1 MSTPGT
7 PQSPGTPRTHHYE
20 YLLPGHVM
28 EYSRNAMKKRLLLL
42 SVSLLSLGFTSV
54 ALAEEVEIGRVPM
67 PVLNSSEWAMI
78 RQQQG
83 PNSQIIPVE
92 VNLAVNHGVVYGV
105 SIRRGSGYP
114 EIDNT
119 IVGWISHNWR
129 TDNWFRG
136 GDAYVVSL
144 DVDPVAQHIVFRNN
158 DGNARG
164 NFPIIEKLRADVI
177 SIVRG
182 S

>member
-1 MSTPGT
+1 MGEKPSLRAAFAVVFIG
-7 PQSPGTPRTHHYE
+7 YI
-20 YLLPGHVM
+20 
-28 EYSRNAMKKRLLLL
+28 RNVMKKRLLLL
-42 SVSLLSLGFTSV
+42 SVSLFCLSFTSA

-67 PVLNSSEWAMI
+67 PVLSSSEWAMI

-83 PNSQIIPVE
+83 PNLQIIPVD
-92 VNLAVNHGVVYGV
+92 VNLAVNSGVVYGV
-105 SIRRGSGYP
+105 SIRHGSGYP

-119 IVGWISHNWR
+119 IVRWISNNWR
-129 TDNWFRG
+129 TDNWFKG

-144 DVDPVAQHIVFRNN
+144 DVDPVLHHVVFRNN
-158 DGNARG
+158 DGGVRNTY
-164 NFPIIEKLRADVI
+164 PIIEKLRADVI

>member
-1 MSTPGT
+1 MSG
-7 PQSPGTPRTHHYE
+7 SSS
-20 YLLPGHVM
+20 LPWISENPSLRAAFLGRVIG
-28 EYSRNAMKKRLLLL
+28 YIRNAMKKRLLLL
-42 SVSLLSLGFTSV
+42 SVSLFCLSLTSA

-67 PVLNSSEWAMI
+67 PVLSSSEWAMI

-83 PNSQIIPVE
+83 PNSQIISVD

-105 SIRRGSGYP
+105 SIRHGSGYP

-119 IVGWISHNWR
+119 IVRWISNNWR

-144 DVDPVAQHIVFRNN
+144 DVDPVLHHVVFRNN
-158 DGNARG
+158 EGNVR
-164 NFPIIEKLRADVI
+164 NTFSRIEKLRADVI

>member
-1 MSTPGT
+1 
-7 PQSPGTPRTHHYE
+7 
-20 YLLPGHVM
+20 
-28 EYSRNAMKKRLLLL
+28 
-42 SVSLLSLGFTSV
+42 
-54 ALAEEVEIGRVPM
+54 M
-67 PVLNSSEWAMI
+67 PVLSSSEWAMI

-83 PNSQIIPVE
+83 PDSQIIPVE
-92 VNLAVNHGVVYGV
+92 VNLAVDHGVVYGV
-105 SIRRGSGYP
+105 SIRHGSGYP

-119 IVGWISHNWR
+119 IVRWISNNWR

-144 DVDPVAQHIVFRNN
+144 DVDPALHHVVFRNN
-158 DGNARG
+158 EGNVR
-164 NFPIIEKLRADVI
+164 NTSPIIEKLRADVI

>member
-1 MSTPGT
+1 MSGSSALP
-7 PQSPGTPRTHHYE
+7 SPPF
-20 YLLPGHVM
+20 LPFRFFAYIGV
-28 EYSRNAMKKRLLLL
+28 AMKKRFF
-42 SVSLLSLGFTSV
+42 VLSLSLFSLIFV
-54 ALAEEVEIGRVPM
+54 SAALAEEVEIGRVPM
-67 PVLNSSEWAMI
+67 PELTSSEWAMV

-83 PNSQIIPVE
+83 PNQQIIPVDL
-92 VNLAVNHGVVYGV
+92 NLAVNQGVVYGV
-105 SIRRGSGYP
+105 SIRHGTGYP

-119 IVGWISHNWR
+119 IVKWITNNWR

-144 DVDPVAQHIVFRNN
+144 DVDPVLRHVVFRNN
-158 DGNARG
+158 DGNVRHTSPL
-164 NFPIIEKLRADVI
+164 FETLRADVI

>member
-1 MSTPGT
+1 
-7 PQSPGTPRTHHYE
+7 
-20 YLLPGHVM
+20 M
-28 EYSRNAMKKRLLLL
+28 EYTRNAMKKRLLVL
-42 SVSLLSLGFTSV
+42 SVSLLSLGFTSAV
-54 ALAEEVEIGRVPM
+54 LAEEVDIGRVPM

-83 PNSQIIPVE
+83 PNSQIIPVQ

-105 SIRRGSGYP
+105 SIRHGSGYP

-119 IVGWISHNWR
+119 IVRWISNNWR

-144 DVDPVAQHIVFRNN
+144 DVDPNAHHVVFRNN
-158 DGNARG
+158 DGNVR
-164 NFPIIEKLRADVI
+164 NTFPIIEKLRADVV

>member
-1 MSTPGT
+1 
-7 PQSPGTPRTHHYE
+7 
-20 YLLPGHVM
+20 
-28 EYSRNAMKKRLLLL
+28 MKKRLLLL
-42 SVSLLSLGFTSV
+42 SVSLFCLSFASA

-67 PVLNSSEWAMI
+67 PVLSSSEWATI

-83 PNSQIIPVE
+83 PNPQIFPVD
-92 VNLAVNHGVVYGV
+92 VNLAVNSGVVYAV
-105 SIRRGSGYP
+105 SIRHGHGSGYP

-119 IVGWISHNWR
+119 IVRWISNNWR

-136 GDAYVVSL
+136 GNDYVVSL
-144 DVDPVAQHIVFRNN
+144 DVDPVVHQVVFRNN
-158 DGNARG
+158 VGNVR
-164 NFPIIEKLRADVI
+164 NSLPRIEKLRADVI

>member
-1 MSTPGT
+1 
-7 PQSPGTPRTHHYE
+7 
-20 YLLPGHVM
+20 
-28 EYSRNAMKKRLLLL
+28 MKRRHFLL
-42 SVSLLSLGFTSV
+42 SVSLFCLSFTSA

-67 PVLNSSEWAMI
+67 PVLSSSEWAMI

-83 PNSQIIPVE
+83 PNSQIIAVD
-92 VNLAVNHGVVYGV
+92 VNLAVNRGVVYGV
-105 SIRRGSGYP
+105 SIRHGSGYP

-119 IVGWISHNWR
+119 IVKWISNNWR

-136 GDAYVVSL
+136 GDGYVVSL
-144 DVDPVAQHIVFRNN
+144 DVDPAVHHVVFRNN
-158 DGNARG
+158 EANVRN
-164 NFPIIEKLRADVI
+164 NFPRIEKLRADVI

>member
-1 MSTPGT
+1 
-7 PQSPGTPRTHHYE
+7 
-20 YLLPGHVM
+20 
-28 EYSRNAMKKRLLLL
+28 MKKRLLLL
-42 SVSLLSLGFTSV
+42 SVSLFCLSFTSA

-67 PVLNSSEWAMI
+67 PVLSPSEWTLI
-78 RQQQG
+78 HQQQG
-83 PNSQIIPVE
+83 TNSQIIPVD

-105 SIRRGSGYP
+105 SMRHGRGSGYP

-119 IVGWISHNWR
+119 IVRWISNNWR
-129 TDNWFRG
+129 TDIWFRG

-144 DVDPVAQHIVFRNN
+144 DIDPVLHHVVFRNN
-158 DGNARG
+158 DGNVH
-164 NFPIIEKLRADVI
+164 NTSPIIEKLRADVI

>member
-1 MSTPGT
+1 MAY
-7 PQSPGTPRTHHYE
+7 TH
-20 YLLPGHVM
+20 
-28 EYSRNAMKKRLLLL
+28 NAMKKRLLLL
-42 SVSLLSLGFTSV
+42 SVSLFCLSLTSA

-67 PVLNSSEWAMI
+67 PVLSSSEWAMI

-83 PNSQIIPVE
+83 PNPEIIPVD

-105 SIRRGSGYP
+105 SIRHGSGYP

-119 IVGWISHNWR
+119 IVKWITNNWR
-129 TDNWFRG
+129 TDIWFKG

-144 DVDPVAQHIVFRNN
+144 DVDPVLHHVVFRNN
-158 DGNARG
+158 DGNVR
-164 NFPIIEKLRADVI
+164 NTFPIVEKLRADGI
-177 SIVRG
+177 SRVRG